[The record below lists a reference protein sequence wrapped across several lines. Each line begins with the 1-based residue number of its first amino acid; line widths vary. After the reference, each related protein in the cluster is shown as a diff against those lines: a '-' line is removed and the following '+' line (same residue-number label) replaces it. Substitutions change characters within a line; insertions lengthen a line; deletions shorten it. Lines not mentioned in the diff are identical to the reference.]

1 MNLIRQ
7 LESKAREIRRAVVE
21 LIYQAQMGHIGG
33 SLSSTDLLTVL
44 YYGIM
49 NIEPKNIKDPNRD
62 RFILSKGHSVE
73 AYWCILADRV
83 FFPEEELKTFGQ
95 FGTRL
100 ICHPNNEVP
109 GVEMNTGSL
118 GHGLSLGVGMALA
131 GKRDQADYRVFVLMG
146 DGELAEGSIWEAAMA
161 GAHYQLDNLVGIV
174 DRNKLQISG
183 TTEAVMSIEP
193 LADKWQAF
201 GWNVVEINGNDVQE
215 IYDAL
220 SSVPKVPGK
229 PTLVLA
235 NTIKGKGVSFI
246 ENQAGWHHRVPTPEE
261 YEQALQ
267 ELA

>member
-1 MNLIRQ
+1 
-7 LESKAREIRRAVVE
+7 
-21 LIYQAQMGHIGG
+21 
-33 SLSSTDLLTVL
+33 
-44 YYGIM
+44 
-49 NIEPKNIKDPNRD
+49 
-62 RFILSKGHSVE
+62 
-73 AYWCILADRV
+73 
-83 FFPEEELKTFGQ
+83 
-95 FGTRL
+95 
-100 ICHPNNEVP
+100 
-109 GVEMNTGSL
+109 
-118 GHGLSLGVGMALA
+118 
-131 GKRDQADYRVFVLMG
+131 
-146 DGELAEGSIWEAAMA
+146 MA